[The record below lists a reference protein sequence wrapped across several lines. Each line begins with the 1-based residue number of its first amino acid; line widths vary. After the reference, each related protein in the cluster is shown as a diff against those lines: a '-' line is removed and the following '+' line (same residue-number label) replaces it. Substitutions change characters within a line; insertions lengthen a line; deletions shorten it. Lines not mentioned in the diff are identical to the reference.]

1 MSQSVTIVDY
11 GLGNLFSVVQ
21 AFEHIGAKTALTS
34 EPDKVQSAERLVLP
48 GVGAFMKGM
57 EELSVRKLV
66 EPIRSYCKSGRPF
79 LGICL
84 GMQMMLESSEEFGD
98 SEGLGII
105 AGKVS
110 PIEDTGADGQPHKI
124 PHIGWNRLVATD
136 ESWEGTLLANSEE
149 GDPVYFIHS
158 MATLPESSASRL
170 ADTDYNGR
178 RLAAVIRKGLC
189 FGTQYHPEKSG
200 PMGLRQLETFMTIR

>member
-1 MSQSVTIVDY
+1 MIMIIDY
-11 GLGNLFSVVQ
+11 GAGNLANV
-21 AFEHIGAKTALTS
+21 TNALNHLGIES
-34 EPDKVQSAERLVLP
+34 AIVAEPERIYDAEKIILP
-48 GVGAFMKGM
+48 GVGAFAPAM
-57 EELSVRKLV
+57 EQLKTSGLTD
-66 EPIRSYCKSGRPF
+66 PICEKARTGTPF

-158 MATLPESSASRL
+158 MATVPESSASRL